1 VQTRLVEPR
10 GSTKS
15 LLLLGLLTLLA
26 TAAAAQQPLIRCPGE
41 NTVEMPY
48 CAEKSWED
56 SAGRSQQIVPATLQ
70 RQNSEPQSSQGFAIK
85 S

>member
-1 VQTRLVEPR
+1 
-10 GSTKS
+10 
-15 LLLLGLLTLLA
+15 
-26 TAAAAQQPLIRCPGE
+26 
-41 NTVEMPY
+41 MPY

-56 SAGRSQQIVPATLQ
+56 SAGRLQQIVPATLQ